1 MKPWGIVASGALVAL
16 VLPLAGCSTLPV
28 ACERYDEVLE
38 GINSRIDNGY
48 ELNDAFMQDFLAGMS
63 IETLEQALVQ
73 RDRVVEAVEQLK
85 DKAREL
91 ADECERNTPYWRYP

>member
-28 ACERYDEVLE
+28 ECERYDEILE

-48 ELNDAFMQDFLAGMS
+48 ERNDAFMQDFLAGMS
-63 IETLEQALVQ
+63 IETLEKALVQ
-73 RDRVVEAVEQLK
+73 RDRFVAEAERLK
-85 DKAREL
+85 AKAREL
-91 ADECERNTPYWRYP
+91 ADECERDTPYWRYP

>member
-28 ACERYDEVLE
+28 ACEHYDEIFE
-38 GINSRIDNGY
+38 ERNSFIENRY
-48 ELNDAFMQDFLAGMS
+48 EFNDGFMQDFLAGMS

-73 RDRVVEAVEQLK
+73 RDRFVAEAERLK
-85 DKAREL
+85 AKAREF
-91 ADECERNTPYWRYP
+91 ADECERDTPYWRYP

>member
-28 ACERYDEVLE
+28 KCERYDEILE

-48 ELNDAFMQDFLAGMS
+48 ERNDGFMQDFLAGMS

-73 RDRVVEAVEQLK
+73 RDRVVEAVEQIK
-85 DKAREL
+85 DKAREF
-91 ADECERNTPYWRYP
+91 ADECERDTPYWRYP

>member
-28 ACERYDEVLE
+28 KWERYDEILE

-48 ELNDAFMQDFLAGMS
+48 ERNDGFMQDFLAGMS

-73 RDRVVEAVEQLK
+73 RDRVVEAVEQIK
-85 DKAREL
+85 DKAREF
-91 ADECERNTPYWRYP
+91 ADECERDTPYWRYP

>member
-28 ACERYDEVLE
+28 ECERYDEILE

-48 ELNDAFMQDFLAGMS
+48 ERNDAFMQDFLAGMI

-73 RDRVVEAVEQLK
+73 RDRFVAEAERLK
-85 DKAREL
+85 AKAREF
-91 ADECERNTPYWRYP
+91 ADECERDTPYWRYP

>member
-16 VLPLAGCSTLPV
+16 VLTLAGCSTLPV
-28 ACERYDEVLE
+28 ECERYDDILE

-48 ELNDAFMQDFLAGMS
+48 ERNDAFMQDFLAGMS

-73 RDRVVEAVEQLK
+73 RDRFVAEAERLK
-85 DKAREL
+85 AKAREF
-91 ADECERNTPYWRYP
+91 ADECERDTPYWRYP

>member
-28 ACERYDEVLE
+28 ECERYDEVLE

-48 ELNDAFMQDFLAGMS
+48 ERNDAFMQDFLAGMS
-63 IETLEQALVQ
+63 IETLEKALVK
-73 RDRVVEAVEQLK
+73 RDQVVEAVEQIK

-91 ADECERNTPYWRYP
+91 ADECQRDTPYWRYP

>member
-28 ACERYDEVLE
+28 ACEHYDEIFE
-38 GINSRIDNGY
+38 ERNSFIENRY
-48 ELNDAFMQDFLAGMS
+48 EFGDVFMQDFLAGMS
-63 IETLEQALVQ
+63 IETLEKALVK
-73 RDRVVEAVEQLK
+73 RDQVVEAVEQIK

-91 ADECERNTPYWRYP
+91 ADECQRDTPYWRYP